1 MDSDVQPRLVRGIQ
15 SRQPSNSPATR
26 DRELLN
32 IPKSDESRHKIADL
46 NSNYGKRGEKPVPV
60 ASAVS
65 RLPHLAP
72 PVLTAYLDT
81 NPANPRNQSTPR
93 GYMIWLKSAG
103 QALARE
109 QRPDLQ
115 KQVRRELGRL
125 AAHIRGNFAQSRGLV
140 VFAGPDV
147 WEELRLQVPV
157 RDELHWGKPS
167 LQQLAWVLDEHRV
180 RGAVLVDPTGARFFR
195 FWLGRVTEDEHVAL
209 SIDKSQWRIPHLVG
223 PSTSGVSKQYGV
235 QRNRVSAR
243 EQAQRERF
251 ASELA
256 KRIARW
262 MTQQEISPVV
272 LVGEPKQIE
281 GVRAAMAERSREQVV
296 LLPKVLPRTSPADVQ
311 RELEPVLREWERK
324 YEVEEVE
331 SLLSAHD
338 PARAVLGID
347 ETLHQLQR
355 GRVRELVIA
364 RGLKGTARQ
373 CLNCGWVDR
382 SGDPVCPL
390 CGSERR
396 SRTLRTVIPELAS
409 AFGVPME
416 IVAGDA
422 ATRLRDAGGIG
433 AWLGRR
439 KKPARMLE
447 RKTASEEARLSS

>member
-1 MDSDVQPRLVRGIQ
+1 M
-15 SRQPSNSPATR
+15 
-26 DRELLN
+26 
-32 IPKSDESRHKIADL
+32 
-46 NSNYGKRGEKPVPV
+46 PV

-65 RLPHLAP
+65 RLPHLP
-72 PVLTAYLDT
+72 PPILTAYLDT

-103 QALARE
+103 RALARE
-109 QRPDLQ
+109 QHPENQ
-115 KQVRRELGRL
+115 KEVRRQLRRIAE
-125 AAHIRGNFAQSRGLV
+125 HVSDSVTQSRGLV

-157 RDELHWGKPS
+157 HDELHWGKPS

-180 RGAVLVDPTGARFFR
+180 RGAVLVDGAGASFYR
-195 FWLGRVTEDEHVAL
+195 FWLGRVTEDEEVPF
-209 SIDKSQWRIPHLVG
+209 SVDDSDWRIPHLVG

-235 QRNRVSAR
+235 QRDRVSTR
-243 EQAQRERF
+243 EQANRERF

-262 MTQQEISPVV
+262 ITQQEISPVV

-281 GVRAAMAERSREQVV
+281 GVRAAMPERSRERVV
-296 LLPKVLPRTSPADVQ
+296 LLPKVLPRTSPSDVQ
-311 RELEPVLREWERK
+311 RKLEPVLREWERD

-338 PARAVLGID
+338 PTRAVVGMD
-347 ETLHQLQR
+347 ETLQQLQR

-382 SGDPVCPL
+382 SADPVCPL

-396 SRTLRTVIPELAS
+396 SRTLRTLIPELAS

-422 ATRLRDAGGIG
+422 ATKLRDAGGIG
-433 AWLGRR
+433 AWLGTR
-439 KKPARMLE
+439 KKPV
-447 RKTASEEARLSS
+447 RKVQAEPDTSINRRRK

>member
-1 MDSDVQPRLVRGIQ
+1 
-15 SRQPSNSPATR
+15 
-26 DRELLN
+26 
-32 IPKSDESRHKIADL
+32 
-46 NSNYGKRGEKPVPV
+46 VPV

-65 RLPHLAP
+65 RLPHLMP

-103 QALARE
+103 RALARE
-109 QRPDLQ
+109 QRPELQ

-157 RDELHWGKPS
+157 RDALHWGKPS

-195 FWLGRVTEDEHVAL
+195 FWLGRGTEDEQVAL

-223 PSTSGVSKQYGV
+223 PSTSGVSKQHGV
-235 QRNRVSAR
+235 QRDRVSAR

-262 MTQQEISPVV
+262 MAQQEISPVV

-296 LLPKVLPRTSPADVQ
+296 LLQKFCLELHLPTFSVSSSLFYANGRGTMKWRKLKAFSPPMI
-311 RELEPVLREWERK
+311 L
-324 YEVEEVE
+324 
-331 SLLSAHD
+331 
-338 PARAVLGID
+338 
-347 ETLHQLQR
+347 
-355 GRVRELVIA
+355 
-364 RGLKGTARQ
+364 RGL
-373 CLNCGWVDR
+373 C
-382 SGDPVCPL
+382 
-390 CGSERR
+390 
-396 SRTLRTVIPELAS
+396 LAS
-409 AFGVPME
+409 TKLFTNFIAGAFE
-416 IVAGDA
+416 N
-422 ATRLRDAGGIG
+422 
-433 AWLGRR
+433 W
-439 KKPARMLE
+439 
-447 RKTASEEARLSS
+447 